1 MIFSLKKVVKI
12 IKVEEWMS
20 KPVISLKPENTVDDT
35 IKLMVKKNIGVV
47 AIVKDEKLMGIVTE
61 RDIVKRVASVDL
73 DKSTSV
79 SKIMTPKPETIEHD
93 ATVLDVTKVMSDNN
107 FRRLIVKKN
116 DKIVGI
122 ITAKDVIK
130 LMSA

>member
-1 MIFSLKKVVKI
+1 MVKI

>member
-1 MIFSLKKVVKI
+1 
-12 IKVEEWMS
+12 
-20 KPVISLKPENTVDDT
+20 
-35 IKLMVKKNIGVV
+35 MVKKNIGVV

>member
-1 MIFSLKKVVKI
+1 MTFSQKRVVKI

-20 KPVISLKPENTVDDT
+20 KPVISLEPENTVDET

-47 AIVKDEKLMGIVTE
+47 AIVKDDKLLGIVTE
-61 RDIVKRVASVDL
+61 RDIVKRVSAVDL
-73 DKSTSV
+73 DKSTKV
-79 SKIMTPKPETIEHD
+79 KEIMTPKPQTIEHD

-116 DKIVGI
+116 DRIVGI

>member
-47 AIVKDEKLMGIVTE
+47 AIVKDEKKTLSAPAWISGEYGYENLYVGVPIILGKDGVEKILEIELSDKEKQEFANAVAHAKTLME
-61 RDIVKRVASVDL
+61 QVKG
-73 DKSTSV
+73 KY
-79 SKIMTPKPETIEHD
+79 
-93 ATVLDVTKVMSDNN
+93 
-107 FRRLIVKKN
+107 
-116 DKIVGI
+116 
-122 ITAKDVIK
+122 
-130 LMSA
+130 